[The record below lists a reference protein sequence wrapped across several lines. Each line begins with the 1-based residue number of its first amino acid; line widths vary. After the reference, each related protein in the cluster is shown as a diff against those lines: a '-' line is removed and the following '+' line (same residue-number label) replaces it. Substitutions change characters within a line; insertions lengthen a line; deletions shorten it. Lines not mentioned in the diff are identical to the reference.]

1 MDDPRLPQS
10 KPFFKISGIAYW
22 SNTTSILAIQNQSEE
37 VVSRTPIFRGVIF
50 SIKTL
55 LESPSYGLTYG
66 ILKMVPK
73 VKHQLTIL

>member
-1 MDDPRLPQS
+1 M
-10 KPFFKISGIAYW
+10 
-22 SNTTSILAIQNQSEE
+22 SILAAQNQVEE
-37 VVSRTPIFRGVIF
+37 VISRTPIFKGVIF

-66 ILKMVPK
+66 ILKMVLK